1 MVFLKEFYENIAQGI
16 KLPQYTISKWYISLQ
31 ANIIPYLKKNVIY
44 LTKKNGLLHKYT
56 FGLRHEISNNVVC
69 ATSKVR
75 HAVRSETLLY
85 SHLNIL

>member
-1 MVFLKEFYENIAQGI
+1 MVYFPASQHYSIFKEKCHIFDQ
-16 KLPQYTISKWYISLQ
+16 
-31 ANIIPYLKKNVIY
+31 KND
-44 LTKKNGLLHKYT
+44 LLHKYT